1 MEPDEFEFA
10 YQVWR
15 RNPDRIVGFPPRSH
29 FINEHGELEYDAG
42 RFTKRFIFGHFHIFR
57 GNNYKIFETNED
69 TINEISI
76 ILTGVSFYHNYYNY
90 LYTFKTPQGAVKWVD
105 DQMNCEDIL
114 MNFIIANQTNKTP
127 IKVTPRKFFKSPTQ
141 VTVFKFFQILDSMYQ
156 PWESNKSQFQRKR
169 VI

>member
-42 RFTKRFIFGHFHIFR
+42 RFLTFDNTSRTRISGTYRDVSLKC
-57 GNNYKIFETNED
+57 IFETNKD
-69 TINEISI
+69 TINEVSI
-76 ILTGVSFYHNYYNY
+76 ILTGVSFYHNYYNHV
-90 LYTFKTPQGAVKWVD
+90 YTFQTPQGAVKWVD

-114 MNFIIANQTNKTP
+114 MNFVIANQTNKTP

-141 VTVFKFFQILDSMYQ
+141 VTVFRLTSKASGHL
-156 PWESNKSQFQRKR
+156 
-169 VI
+169 